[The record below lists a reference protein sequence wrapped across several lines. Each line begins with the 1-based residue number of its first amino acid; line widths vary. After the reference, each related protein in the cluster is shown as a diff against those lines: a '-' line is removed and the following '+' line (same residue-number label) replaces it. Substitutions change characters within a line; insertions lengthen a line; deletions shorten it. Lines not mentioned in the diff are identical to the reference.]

1 MGDLSPEDVIPRPL
15 RQALVDCAA
24 DRLSGVLRVTGHP
37 SGTIHFAEGRI
48 TAAETPGA
56 PGLEVIL
63 LRSQRLDES
72 GWDAAFAAAAASGRG
87 MRAELVGRE
96 LVGAG
101 ELEAL
106 QRTAVA
112 DAIFALAY
120 GVVDSCRT
128 DTGAVGPPVTLE
140 PGIEAEWLLA
150 ETWRRI
156 RVLHSF
162 PDPAGHARA
171 RVMNVPGAVRP
182 GVALGDGRDELA
194 ALADGRRTPRD
205 LAFALGRGLYATM
218 LELGRM
224 QAEGLI
230 LTVSGSAVSPADA
243 ADGAGTPAA
252 AAGQGPADGLPRR
265 RKDLAGQHGR
275 PGGPGGRD
283 MPAAFRL
290 LRLRYGEGTTPGGTG

>member
-1 MGDLSPEDVIPRPL
+1 MDALSPEDAIPRPL

-48 TAAETPGA
+48 TAAQTPGA

-63 LRSQRLDES
+63 LRSKRLDEP
-72 GWDAAFAAAAASGRG
+72 GWDAAFAAAAVSGRG
-87 MRAELVGRE
+87 MRDELIERE

-106 QRTAVA
+106 QRTAIA

-128 DTGAVGPPVTLE
+128 EPRAVGPLVTLE
-140 PGIEAEWLLA
+140 PGIEAEWLLS

-156 RVLHSF
+156 RVLNSF

-171 RVMNVPGAVRP
+171 RVVNVPGAMRP

-205 LAFALGRGLYATM
+205 LAFALGRGLYAT
-218 LELGRM
+218 LLQLGRM

-252 AAGQGPADGLPRR
+252 AEGQEPADGLPRR
-265 RKDLAGQHGR
+265 RKDLAGQ

-283 MPAAFRL
+283 LPAAFRL